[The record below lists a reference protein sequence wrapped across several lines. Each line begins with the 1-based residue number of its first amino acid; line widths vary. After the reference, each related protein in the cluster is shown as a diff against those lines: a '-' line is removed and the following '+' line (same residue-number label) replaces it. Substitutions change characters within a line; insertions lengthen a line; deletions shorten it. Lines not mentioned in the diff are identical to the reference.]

1 MISIYIYNEVK
12 SNYLFIVLWKMAE
25 QVAGIPILP
34 GFTTGLGLRDS
45 AAEELQI
52 ENKKLT
58 ILYCSGKGEQIEHD
72 RTRCN
77 CNNYST

>member
-1 MISIYIYNEVK
+1 
-12 SNYLFIVLWKMAE
+12 MAE

-45 AAEELQI
+45 AAAEELQI

-58 ILYCSGKGEQIEHD
+58 
-72 RTRCN
+72 
-77 CNNYST
+77 

>member
-1 MISIYIYNEVK
+1 
-12 SNYLFIVLWKMAE
+12 MAE

-34 GFTTGLGLRDS
+34 GFTTGLGLRNS

-58 ILYCSGKGEQIEHD
+58 
-72 RTRCN
+72 
-77 CNNYST
+77 